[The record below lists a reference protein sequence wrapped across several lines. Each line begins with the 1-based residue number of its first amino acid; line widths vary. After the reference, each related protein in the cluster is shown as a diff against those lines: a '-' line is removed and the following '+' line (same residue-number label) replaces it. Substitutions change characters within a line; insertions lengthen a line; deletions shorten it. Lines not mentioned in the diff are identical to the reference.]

1 MRKLDT
7 RKILLIVISVM
18 GGTVLSAFLF
28 MKTRGNLGPEEL
40 KSLAFN
46 MFFAFAIVIGIGL
59 FFSLKK
65 K

>member
-1 MRKLDT
+1 
-7 RKILLIVISVM
+7 M

-59 FFSLKK
+59 LFMNKNK
-65 K
+65 